1 MINRQN
7 SNLNRTQIK
16 INQKKFEEKISKES
30 NNQIIII
37 VSQDYLQEKPM
48 KMQLEKNIYPI
59 WL

>member
-16 INQKKFEEKISKES
+16 INQKKLEEKISKES